1 MRNLPNLDFLLI
13 ELIIKCKLNETQGQ
27 DWGVTLTKKLKL
39 ILIGKFKSVK
49 FRNVKFDWNFFKL
62 TLEIEWKGSYKK
74 ILNICKVSKKI
85 SEHTKIMKARSEK
98 FEAFLNFAMPR

>member
-49 FRNVKFDWNFFKL
+49 FRNVKFDWNSFKL

-74 ILNICKVSKKI
+74 ILNICKVSKKLVNI
-85 SEHTKIMKARSEK
+85 QKLWKREARSS
-98 FEAFLNFAMPR
+98 RRS

>member
-13 ELIIKCKLNETQGQ
+13 ELIIKCELNETQGQ

-49 FRNVKFDWNFFKL
+49 FRNVKFD
-62 TLEIEWKGSYKK
+62 
-74 ILNICKVSKKI
+74 
-85 SEHTKIMKARSEK
+85 
-98 FEAFLNFAMPR
+98 

>member
-1 MRNLPNLDFLLI
+1 MTAKDAQKRECDARCGTEMRQGEAVKWGIILKSTLDFLLI

-49 FRNVKFDWNFFKL
+49 FRNVKFD
-62 TLEIEWKGSYKK
+62 
-74 ILNICKVSKKI
+74 
-85 SEHTKIMKARSEK
+85 
-98 FEAFLNFAMPR
+98 

>member
-39 ILIGKFKSVK
+39 VLIGKFKSVK
-49 FRNVKFDWNFFKL
+49 FRNVKFD
-62 TLEIEWKGSYKK
+62 
-74 ILNICKVSKKI
+74 
-85 SEHTKIMKARSEK
+85 
-98 FEAFLNFAMPR
+98 

>member
-1 MRNLPNLDFLLI
+1 MIFFDEIKDVLIPDEEPPELRLPLI

-49 FRNVKFDWNFFKL
+49 FRNVKFD
-62 TLEIEWKGSYKK
+62 
-74 ILNICKVSKKI
+74 
-85 SEHTKIMKARSEK
+85 
-98 FEAFLNFAMPR
+98 